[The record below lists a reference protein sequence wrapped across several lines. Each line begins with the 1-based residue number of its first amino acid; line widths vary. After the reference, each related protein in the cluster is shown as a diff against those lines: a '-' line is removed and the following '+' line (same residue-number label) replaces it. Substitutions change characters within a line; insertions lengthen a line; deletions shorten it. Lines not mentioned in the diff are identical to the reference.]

1 MNTRAIQL
9 MEKGNAKKQRVIV
22 KRTVVTKRVGRGK
35 RFSLCSG
42 PCTIFRFAC
51 WICVILIP
59 ILLFLV
65 IAALSY
71 KDPKVSYNDFEFTA
85 FEVKT
90 LLLPYG
96 LKIGWDCHL
105 AIDNTE
111 NGFHMATK
119 PTKVYLTYGSSDDA
133 KDQTILD
140 VVDLPGMELK
150 AGTSVIETISHT
162 KEWNISDLPSIVTM
176 AVEWLAGKD
185 ITYYINTDLDV
196 KVLFIEKKGT
206 IKCNV
211 VVKGLSLSLKQKMEC
226 DVQYF

>member
-1 MNTRAIQL
+1 MT
-9 MEKGNAKKQRVIV
+9 
-22 KRTVVTKRVGRGK
+22 
-35 RFSLCSG
+35 
-42 PCTIFRFAC
+42 
-51 WICVILIP
+51 
-59 ILLFLV
+59 
-65 IAALSY
+65 
-71 KDPKVSYNDFEFTA
+71 
-85 FEVKT
+85 
-90 LLLPYG
+90 
-96 LKIGWDCHL
+96 
-105 AIDNTE
+105 
-111 NGFHMATK
+111 TK
-119 PTKVYLTYGSSDDA
+119 PTKVYLSYGSSDDA

-196 KVLFIEKKGT
+196 KVLFIEKKGI